1 MLPQLLGARSLAPFV
16 GAGSHPLYLD
26 YLKAYL
32 PSSEFLTLQILVWLL
47 QAHRQVRIERLASS
61 FPYPIKCESRRKKIK
76 RFLILPRLSLPLLWF
91 PLIKKIIKTQFPKGD
106 RLIITVD
113 RTQWKSNN
121 ISMVSVIWNKRAL
134 PIYWL
139 LLSKKGSSNFYE
151 QMATIR
157 PVLRLLKEYD
167 LVVIGDREYRSTA
180 LAIWLTKKKISF
192 VLRLNKNTLI
202 KPRYQ
207 KYQSLNTLDIKPG
220 ERALYS
226 KVKITKSLRKERFNV
241 VVYWRRKYQN
251 KQLPHPWYLLTNL
264 ENKEEV
270 IKIFA
275 ARGGIEAMFRDC
287 KSGGYNLEG
296 SQANQQRLT
305 NLILL
310 IAIAYTASCLV
321 GLKIRNT
328 GYAEYINRLNI
339 EGKNR
344 PRHSYFWTGL
354 YGTTW
359 VLSMDICW
367 EWVEKLMK
375 TAINKLPFYLKGLK
389 AMKLIQ
395 SII

>member
-1 MLPQLLGARSLAPFV
+1 MLPQF
-16 GAGSHPLYLD
+16 YLD

-47 QAHRQVRIERLASS
+47 QVHRQVRIERLASS
-61 FPYPIKCESRRKKIK
+61 FPYPIKCESRRKKIQ
-76 RFLILPRLSLPLLWF
+76 RFLTIPRLSLPLLWF
-91 PLIKKIIKTQFPKGD
+91 PLIKKIIKSQFKDGD
-106 RLIITVD
+106 RLIITID
-113 RTQWKSNN
+113 RTQWKNNN
-121 ISMVSVIWNKRAL
+121 ISMASVIWKKRAL

-139 LLSKKGSSNFYE
+139 LLNKKGSSNFYE
-151 QMATIR
+151 QVATIR
-157 PVLRLLKEYD
+157 PVLRLLKDYK
-167 LVVIGDREYRSTA
+167 LVLIGDREYRSTA
-180 LAIWLTKKKISF
+180 FAIWLNYKKISF

-202 KPRYQ
+202 KPRYK
-207 KYQSLNTLDIKPG
+207 KYQSLNSLDIKPG
-220 ERALYS
+220 QKVLYDGVLVTEDN
-226 KVKITKSLRKERFNV
+226 KKQRFNV
-241 VVYWRRKYQN
+241 AVYWRRKYNN
-251 KQLPHPWYLLTNL
+251 KQLPLPWYLLTNL
-264 ENKEEV
+264 KDLNEV

-275 ARGGIEAMFRDC
+275 SRGGIEAMFRDC

-305 NLILL
+305 NIILL

-321 GLKIRNT
+321 GQKIRNT
-328 GYAEYINRLNI
+328 GHQEYINRLKL

-367 EWVEKLMK
+367 EWVEKLMN
-375 TAINKLPFYLKGLK
+375 INLNKLPFYLKGLR

-395 SII
+395 SVV

>member
-1 MLPQLLGARSLAPFV
+1 MLPEF
-16 GAGSHPLYLD
+16 YIE
-26 YLKAYL
+26 YLKTYL

-47 QAHRQVRIERLASS
+47 QVHRQVRIERLASS
-61 FPYPIKCESRRKKIK
+61 FPYPIKCESRRKKIQ
-76 RFLILPRLSLPLLWF
+76 RFLTLPRLSLPLLWF
-91 PLIKKIIKTQFPKGD
+91 PLIKKIISSQFKKGD
-106 RLIITVD
+106 LAEIRFAARLIITID
-113 RTQWKSNN
+113 RTQWKANN
-121 ISMVSVIWNKRAL
+121 ISMASVIWKKRAL

-151 QMATIR
+151 QVATIR
-157 PVLRLLKEYD
+157 PILRLLKEYK

-180 LAIWLTKKKISF
+180 FALWLTKKKIYF
-192 VLRLNKNTLI
+192 ILRLNKNTKI
-202 KPRYQ
+202 QPRYK
-207 KYQSLNTLDIKPG
+207 KYQSLESLDVKPG
-220 ERALYS
+220 DRVLYN
-226 KVKITKSLRKERFNV
+226 KVLVTEENKKDRFNV
-241 VVYWRRKYQN
+241 VVYWRRKYKN
-251 KQLPHPWYLLTNL
+251 KQLPNPWYLITNL

-275 ARGGIEAMFRDC
+275 SRGGIEAMFRDC

-296 SQANQQRLT
+296 SQANTQRLN

-328 GYAEYINRLNI
+328 GHQEYINRLKL

-367 EWVEKLMK
+367 DWVEKLMK
-375 TAINKLPFYLKGLK
+375 TAINKLPFYLRGLK
-389 AMKLIQ
+389 AMKHIQ
-395 SII
+395 SLV

>member
-1 MLPQLLGARSLAPFV
+1 MLPEF
-16 GAGSHPLYLD
+16 YLE
-26 YLKAYL
+26 YLKTYL

-47 QAHRQVRIERLASS
+47 QVHRQVRIERLASS
-61 FPYPIKCESRRKKIK
+61 FPYPIKCESRRKKIQ
-76 RFLILPRLSLPLLWF
+76 RFLSSSNLSLSLLWL
-91 PLIKKIIKTQFPKGD
+91 PLIKKIIATQFKTGD
-106 RLIITVD
+106 RLIITID
-113 RTQWKSNN
+113 RTQWKNNN
-121 ISMVSVIWNKRAL
+121 ISMASVIWKRRAL

-151 QMATIR
+151 QIATIR
-157 PVLRLLKEYD
+157 PLLRLLKDYK

-180 LAIWLTKKKISF
+180 LALWLTKKKIDF

-207 KYQSLNTLDIKPG
+207 KYQSLNSLDIKPG
-220 ERALYS
+220 S
-226 KVKITKSLRKERFNV
+226 KVIYQEALVTEENQKERFNV
-241 VVYWRRKYQN
+241 VVYWRRKYKN
-251 KQLPHPWYLLTNL
+251 KQLPSPWYLLTNL
-264 ENKEEV
+264 KNQEQV

-275 ARGGIEAMFRDC
+275 SRGGIEAMFRDC

-296 SQANQQRLT
+296 SQASPQRLT

-328 GYAEYINRLNI
+328 GHQEYINRLKL

-367 EWVEKLMK
+367 DWVEKLMR
-375 TAINKLPFYLKGLK
+375 TAINKLPFYLRGLK
-389 AMKLIQ
+389 AMKQIQ
-395 SII
+395 SLV

>member
-1 MLPQLLGARSLAPFV
+1 MLPQF
-16 GAGSHPLYLD
+16 YID
-26 YLKAYL
+26 YLKTYL
-32 PSSEFLTLQILVWLL
+32 PSSELLTLQILIWLL
-47 QAHRQVRIERLASS
+47 QVHRQVRIERLASS
-61 FPYPIKCESRRKKIK
+61 FPYPIKCESRRKKIQ
-76 RFLILPRLSLPLLWF
+76 RFLTLPRLSLPLLWF
-91 PLIKKIIKTQFPKGD
+91 PLIKKIISSQYKKGD
-106 RLIITVD
+106 RLIITID
-113 RTQWKSNN
+113 RTQWKNNN
-121 ISMVSVIWNKRAL
+121 ISMVSVIWKKRAL

-151 QMATIR
+151 QVATIR
-157 PVLRLLKEYD
+157 PILKLLKDYK

-180 LAIWLTKKKISF
+180 FALWLTKKKIDF
-192 VLRLNKNTLI
+192 VLRLNKNTKI
-202 KPRYQ
+202 RPRYK
-207 KYQSLNTLDIKPG
+207 KYQSLNSLEIKPG
-220 ERALYS
+220 D
-226 KVKITKSLRKERFNV
+226 KVKYDDVLVTENNQKTRFNV
-241 VVYWRRKYQN
+241 VVYWRRKYNN
-251 KQLPHPWYLLTNL
+251 KQLPTPWYLLTNL

-275 ARGGIEAMFRDC
+275 SRGGIEAMFRDC

-296 SQANQQRLT
+296 SQANAQRLT

-328 GYAEYINRLNI
+328 GHQEYINRLKL

-359 VLSMDICW
+359 ILSMDICW
-367 EWVEKLMK
+367 EWIEKLMR

-389 AMKLIQ
+389 AMKRIQ
-395 SII
+395 YIV

>member
-1 MLPQLLGARSLAPFV
+1 MLPQF
-16 GAGSHPLYLD
+16 YLD
-26 YLKAYL
+26 YLKTYL
-32 PSSEFLTLQILVWLL
+32 VDSEFLTLQIIVWLL
-47 QAHRQVRIERLASS
+47 QVHRQVRIERLASS
-61 FPYPIKCESRRKKIK
+61 LPYPIKCESRRKKLQ

-91 PLIKKIIKTQFPKGD
+91 PLIKKIISTQFKKGD
-106 RLIITVD
+106 RLIITID
-113 RTQWKSNN
+113 RTQWKTNN
-121 ISMVSVIWNKRAL
+121 VSMVSVIWKKRAL

-139 LLSKKGSSNFYE
+139 LLDKKGSSNFDE
-151 QMATIR
+151 QVATIR
-157 PVLRLLKEYD
+157 PVLRLLKDYK

-180 LAIWLTKKKISF
+180 IAIWLTKNHIDF
-192 VLRLNKNTLI
+192 VLRLNKNTKI
-202 KPRYQ
+202 KPRYK
-207 KYQSLNTLDIKPG
+207 KYQSLDSLEIKPG
-220 ERALYS
+220 S
-226 KVKITKSLRKERFNV
+226 KVLYNDVLVTENYQKNRFNV
-241 VVYWRRKYQN
+241 VVYWRRKYNN
-251 KQLPHPWYLLTNL
+251 KQLSSPWYLLTNFK
-264 ENKEEV
+264 NKKEA

-321 GLKIRNT
+321 GLKMRNT
-328 GYAEYINRLNI
+328 GYQEYINRLKI

-359 VLSMDICW
+359 ILSMDICW
-367 EWVEKLMK
+367 EWVEKLMR
-375 TAINKLPFYLKGLK
+375 TAINKLPFYLQGLK

-395 SII
+395 SIV